1 VRLDLALKHLCLVKS
16 RSAAK
21 SLCDAG
27 RVLVDGVPARAA
39 STLRVGHRVVIE
51 FPRRRIRLEIR
62 AVPERQ
68 LSKARSRHC
77 YAILESEGEADP
89 EESLLDGP

>member
-27 RVLVDGVPARAA
+27 RVLVDGAPARAA
-39 STLRVGHRVVIE
+39 STLREGHRLLIQ
-51 FPRRRIRLEIR
+51 FPRRTIRLEVR
-62 AVPERQ
+62 VVPERQ
-68 LSKARSRHC
+68 LSKARSRQC
-77 YAILESEGEADP
+77 YTVLDTEGEPDA
-89 EESLLDGP
+89 EESLLDDL

>member
-1 VRLDLALKHLCLVKS
+1 VRLDVALKHLCLVKS
-16 RSAAK
+16 RSSAK

-39 STLRVGHRVVIE
+39 SGLRVGHLVVIHY
-51 FPRRRIRLEIR
+51 PRRSIRIEIR

-68 LSKARSRHC
+68 LSKARSRQC
-77 YAILESEGEADP
+77 YVLLDAQGDA
-89 EESLLDGP
+89 EESLLDDL